1 MSDVRGLAQE
11 AYVPCVSGFS
21 CRIVSVFGTGKIQ
34 GGQDQSFLFQGGLA
48 SYKAHYIYPT
58 LGHSLEV
65 MVLRPAV

>member
-21 CRIVSVFGTGKIQ
+21 YRIVSVFGTGKIQ
-34 GGQDQSFLFQGGLA
+34 GGQDQSFLFQRGL
-48 SYKAHYIYPT
+48 AHYIYPT

-65 MVLRPAV
+65 MVLHPAV